1 MPPPKR
7 LYLFF
12 TVVASIAFTILLSL
26 RFLHQFHAIDERE
39 SLGSAV
45 HVVWEKSPSFRAASM
60 EQDGAT
66 TTTKTT
72 EATKVLNLVIAYS
85 LWGSEARYST
95 GMINV
100 CRAHA
105 QIYPA
110 NWEIRIY
117 HDNTVPSNIIDDLNG
132 MAHVNLINV
141 EKELPAWVKSN
152 LNPMN
157 WRFLVASDPSVSVY
171 AVRDS
176 DSIPSKRERAAI
188 EEFLESGKAFH
199 IIRDHPMHN
208 PTNFAPI
215 LGGMWGGLHRAVPH
229 MKELLE
235 KEYTNPW
242 KEKGRAYAQ
251 DQDFLWQQIMPI
263 VYRDCLQHDSYYCR
277 ESNAIAFPLSRKEA
291 NETYLYVGNTAASTM
306 EARIDGRLDAI
317 DSTRKYE
324 ECLKDRKLLEERKK
338 SEGVLNF
345 AAALNTTFT
354 GQIKGLSTE
363 AWAKWRESFTFNKNA
378 KPKVTIRKSS
388 LKLGL
393 KNKTNVHIN
402 Q

>member
-7 LYLFF
+7 LCLLF
-12 TVVASIAFTILLSL
+12 TVVASIASTILLSL
-26 RFLHQFHAIDERE
+26 HYLHQFHTIDDRD
-39 SLGSAV
+39 V
-45 HVVWEKSPSFRAASM
+45 HVVWEKSTSASVK
-60 EQDGAT
+60 DGAT
-66 TTTKTT
+66 TTKPT
-72 EATKVLNLVIAYS
+72 EATTVPNLVIAYS

-100 CRAHA
+100 CRTHA
-105 QIYPA
+105 QLYPA
-110 NWEIRIY
+110 NWKIRIY
-117 HDNTVPSNIIDDLNG
+117 HDNTAPPNIMDDLNE
-132 MAHVNLINV
+132 MEHVKLINV
-141 EKELPAWVKSN
+141 ETDLPAWIKNN

-157 WRFLVASDPSVSVY
+157 WRFLIASDPTVSAY

-229 MKELLE
+229 MDELLQ
-235 KEYTNPW
+235 KEYANPW
-242 KEKGRAYAQ
+242 KAQGRAYAQ

-277 ESNAIAFPLSRKEA
+277 ESNAIAFPLSRKET

-306 EARIDGRLDAI
+306 EVKIDSRLDAI
-317 DSTRKYE
+317 DSVRKYE
-324 ECLKDRKLLEERKK
+324 NCLNDRKILKERIK

-363 AWAKWRESFTFNKNA
+363 AWAKWRESFKFNKNV
-378 KPKVTIRKSS
+378 KPKITIRKSS
-388 LKLGL
+388 LYKQLEL
-393 KNKTNVHIN
+393 KNRTIVHTI

>member
-1 MPPPKR
+1 MPPPSKR
-7 LYLFF
+7 LCLLF
-12 TVVASIAFTILLSL
+12 TVVASIAITILLSL
-26 RFLHQFHAIDERE
+26 RFLHQFHTIDERD

-45 HVVWEKSPSFRAASM
+45 HVVWEKSTSFGAASVK
-60 EQDGAT
+60 DGAT

-72 EATKVLNLVIAYS
+72 EATTVPNLVIAYS

-100 CRAHA
+100 CRTHA

-117 HDNTVPSNIIDDLNG
+117 HDNTVPPNIIDDLNE
-132 MAHVNLINV
+132 MVHVKLINV
-141 EKELPAWVKSN
+141 EKELPAWVKNN

-157 WRFLVASDPSVSVY
+157 WRFLIASDTSVAAY

-215 LGGMWGGLHRAVPH
+215 LGGMWGGLHLAVPH
-229 MKELLE
+229 MNELLE
-235 KEYTNPW
+235 KEYANPW

-291 NETYLYVGNTAASTM
+291 NETYLYVGNTVASTM
-306 EARIDGRLDAI
+306 EVKIDSRLDAI
-317 DSTRKYE
+317 DSIRKYE
-324 ECLKDRKLLEERKK
+324 NCLNDRKLLGERMK

-363 AWAKWRESFTFNKNA
+363 AWAKWRESFKVNKIA

-393 KNKTNVHIN
+393 KNRTIVHIN

>member
-7 LYLFF
+7 LCLLF
-12 TVVASIAFTILLSL
+12 TVVGSIAFTIFLSL
-26 RFLHQFHAIDERE
+26 RFLHHAIDERG
-39 SLGSAV
+39 SLGTAV
-45 HVVWEKSPSFRAASM
+45 HVVRAKSTSVP
-60 EQDGAT
+60 
-66 TTTKTT
+66 
-72 EATKVLNLVIAYS
+72 NLVIAYS
-85 LWGSEARYST
+85 LWGSEARYIT

-100 CRAHA
+100 CRIHA
-105 QIYPA
+105 QIYPT
-110 NWEIRIY
+110 NWKIRIY
-117 HDNTVPSNIIDDLNG
+117 HDNTVPTSIVDNLNE
-132 MAHVNLINV
+132 MEHVQLINV
-141 EKELPAWVKSN
+141 EKELPAWVKTR

-157 WRFLVASDPSVSVY
+157 WRFLIASDENVSAY

-215 LGGMWGGLHRAVPH
+215 LGGMWGGLHRAVPY
-229 MKELLE
+229 MDKLLE
-235 KEYTNPW
+235 KEYANPW

-263 VYRDCLQHDSYYCR
+263 VYRDALQHDSYYCR

-291 NETYLYVGNTAASTM
+291 NEPYLYVGNAAASTM
-306 EARIDGRLDAI
+306 KVRIDGRLEAI
-317 DSTRKYE
+317 DSVRKYE
-324 ECLKDRKLLEERKK
+324 NCLKDRKLLEERMK

-354 GQIKGLSTE
+354 GQIRGLSTE
-363 AWAKWRESFTFNKNA
+363 AWAKWSASLKSNKNA
-378 KPKVTIRKSS
+378 KPKITIRKST
-388 LKLGL
+388 LYKQLGL
-393 KNKTNVHIN
+393 KNKTIVHIN
-402 Q
+402 R